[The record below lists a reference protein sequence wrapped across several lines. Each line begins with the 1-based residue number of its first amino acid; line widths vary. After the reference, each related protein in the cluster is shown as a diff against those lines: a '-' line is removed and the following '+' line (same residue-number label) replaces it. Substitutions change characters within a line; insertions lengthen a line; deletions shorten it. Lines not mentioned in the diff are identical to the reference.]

1 MSDTDPIAAAE
12 AKLAAVRKA
21 NQQAELQVQQELEKA
36 RAEAAEK
43 ARKDAEALRQQRE
56 NDRAEILASKEAI
69 DNFAQS
75 FVALLAR
82 GGENPQLQ
90 AVLGTLQGARTDL
103 KKQAVAHN
111 ASEPVDLTEIKKVL
125 AGVGGTLANH
135 EKRLTAV
142 EKELKIAR
150 DWSVA
155 ADKNFKTAQADV
167 TQAREIANQALT
179 KANEVERK
187 LEQVTSKAK
196 TIQKLAKPSKLAWV
210 LSSLT
215 ALMVLVCGTAAL
227 KAYIASVTQTAP
239 LAGLSAFLL
248 AALLAAGA
256 FMLVLTV
263 IRKVDSQSPQSP
275 PVQRQSATPVTAPS
289 QKPHLVPNPDNTA
302 TKENP
307 IVKDEKA
314 A

>member
-111 ASEPVDLTEIKKVL
+111 ASKPVDLTEIKKVL

-135 EKRLTAV
+135 EKRLKQIEGELPEIRQFANTA
-142 EKELKIAR
+142 KQNI
-150 DWSVA
+150 
-155 ADKNFKTAQADV
+155 KTAQADAAK
-167 TQAREIANQALT
+167 ARELANAALE
-179 KANEVERK
+179 KVNQ
-187 LEQVTSKAK
+187 LEATSKDIKPK
-196 TIQKLAKPSKLAWV
+196 TAQKLAKPSKLAWV

-215 ALMVLVCGTAAL
+215 ALVVLVCGTVGL
-227 KAYIASVTQTAP
+227 KAYIVSVTQTAP

-248 AALLAAGA
+248 ATLLAAGA